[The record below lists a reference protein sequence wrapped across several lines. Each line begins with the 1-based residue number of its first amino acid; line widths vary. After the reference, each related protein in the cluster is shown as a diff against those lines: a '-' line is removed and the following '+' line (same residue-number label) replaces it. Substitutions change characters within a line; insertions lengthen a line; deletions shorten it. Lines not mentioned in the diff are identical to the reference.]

1 LSLKPFSFN
10 QLLTVSGVYL
20 LPLASAFALISA
32 ALSVIF
38 SAKNLLFAKMR
49 IKLEKL
55 TLNMLIGSVLAVFCI
70 PALLPGQSYFEGFGE
85 FLVFKSSLRAGVFGL
100 LAILLSVL
108 LFILPYFVRT
118 IYRIN
123 YRINTL
129 EQDSLVRA
137 SDKVSYRKRKR
148 YDKGYKSIR

>member
-1 LSLKPFSFN
+1 M
-10 QLLTVSGVYL
+10 
-20 LPLASAFALISA
+20 PLASAFARLA
-32 ALSVIF
+32 PRLAF
-38 SAKNLLFAKMR
+38 SPLRICFAKMR
-49 IKLEKL
+49 IKLEET